1 MASCVD
7 PFDWYPEQCQWSGLD
22 KAPSGTREDYRGA
35 LSDIAYTYA
44 DRGLTPSPDAKAKG
58 HSMAKSTK
66 RIAFDADQPSA
77 LRLH

>member
-35 LSDIAYTYA
+35 LSDIADTYA
-44 DRGLTPSPDAKAKG
+44 DRGLTPSPDAKAKCHTG
-58 HSMAKSTK
+58 QQ
-66 RIAFDADQPSA
+66 DGQVD
-77 LRLH
+77 